1 MENLDI
7 IVLTTIIATLFL
19 VFFIAIYKEFSRMDK
34 DGYAYDPNAKK
45 YGRDALFVFAS
56 KLFEDQTVPKEEKK
70 VVYRAM
76 FRTIADMESDGVHF
90 PEDIKRELIKQRE
103 ELTCEYS
110 GLPSVKSYEKVR
122 VND

>member
-7 IVLTTIIATLFL
+7 IVLTTIVATLFL
-19 VFFIAIYKEFSRMDK
+19 VFFIAIYKEFSRMSK
-34 DGYAYDPNAKK
+34 DGYTYDPNAKK

-56 KLFEDQTVPKEEKK
+56 KLFEDETVAKEEKK

-110 GLPSVKSYEKVR
+110 GLPSVKSYEKS
-122 VND
+122 NHI

>member
-7 IVLTTIIATLFL
+7 IVLTTIVATLFL
-19 VFFIAIYKEFSRMDK
+19 VFFIAIYREFSRMDK
-34 DGYAYDPNAKK
+34 DGYSYDPNAKK

-56 KLFEDQTVPKEEKK
+56 KLFEDETVAKEEKK

>member
-7 IVLTTIIATLFL
+7 IVLTTILATLFL

-45 YGRDALFVFAS
+45 YGRDVLFVFAS

-90 PEDIKRELIKQRE
+90 PEDVKRELIKQRE